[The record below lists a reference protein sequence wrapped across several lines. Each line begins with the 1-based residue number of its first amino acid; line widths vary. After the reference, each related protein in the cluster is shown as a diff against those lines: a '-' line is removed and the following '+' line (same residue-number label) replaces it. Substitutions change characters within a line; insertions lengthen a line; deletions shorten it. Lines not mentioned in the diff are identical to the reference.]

1 MLPHDERLFMI
12 GSLIQDYTAYEY
24 DYKFYSMQRGV
35 RFSFLEAVFIYVVFF
50 IDLFILF
57 GSAITASFFTLL
69 GIVWICGGL

>member
-24 DYKFYSMQRGV
+24 DYKFYAMQRGV
-35 RFSFLEAVFIYVVFF
+35 RFSFLEAMFIYVVFF
-50 IDLFILF
+50 IDLFLLF
-57 GSAITASFFTLL
+57 GFVISASFFTLL

>member
-1 MLPHDERLFMI
+1 LLPHDERLFMI

-35 RFSFLEAVFIYVVFF
+35 RFSFLEAMFIYFVFF

-57 GSAITASFFTLL
+57 GSVITASFFTLL